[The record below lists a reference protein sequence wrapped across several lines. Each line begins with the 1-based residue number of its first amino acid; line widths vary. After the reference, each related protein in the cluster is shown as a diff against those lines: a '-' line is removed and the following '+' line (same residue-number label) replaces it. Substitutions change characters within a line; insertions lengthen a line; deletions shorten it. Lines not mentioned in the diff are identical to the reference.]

1 MEGMFGY
8 LKVRMVVVDAIKI
21 AMLYLVIKII
31 MHPELLANWI
41 KVVRSAFAG

>member
-21 AMLYLVIKII
+21 AILFLVYKII

-41 KVVRSAFAG
+41 KVIRPAFGG